1 MPFCCI
7 PEIGAVRSMSA
18 SHAAHPDAAAG
29 FRFQK
34 SPPENREAKK
44 KSRED
49 SVLVFR
55 RGFGGLGGAG
65 RLLHAGVRTRKHGSG

>member
-1 MPFCCI
+1 MHPGDRGCALHEREPCRPSGRGSRI
-7 PEIGAVRSMSA
+7 PAMKK
-18 SHAAHPDAAAG
+18 P
-29 FRFQK
+29 
-34 SPPENREAKK
+34 PPENREAKK

>member
-1 MPFCCI
+1 MP
-7 PEIGAVRSMSA
+7 PVRTRQ
-18 SHAAHPDAAAG
+18 PDPGHEKA
-29 FRFQK
+29 
-34 SPPENREAKK
+34 PPENREAKK